1 MKPITNVE
9 LFSLVYYTII
19 KNSNIRFPVDKQNT
33 KIATYVKLLQLK
45 NKKIEKKIVDNWTN
59 EPIEFQFEFCSEI
72 INAFPLEKHMEMIF
86 ENKDNLRNDVYLE
99 LMDNAKIMYD
109 FKQCI
114 YFEFDV

>member
-45 NKKIEKKIVDNWTN
+45 NKKIEKSIWITN
-59 EPIEFQFEFCSEI
+59 STNYKYTTTDFEVHYNYE
-72 INAFPLEKHMEMIF
+72 
-86 ENKDNLRNDVYLE
+86 
-99 LMDNAKIMYD
+99 
-109 FKQCI
+109 
-114 YFEFDV
+114 